1 MQLMSM
7 HDKAIPSQTAEP
19 WVRRI
24 QTTAGDLEQE
34 AKSRRYNFL
43 EAVGMM
49 TFILVLL
56 WPVAYLFGVY
66 GGIRAVNTG
75 VNLMMV
81 AGACYL
87 LFVSPFVHRDT
98 AESWGMGNPRALW
111 RMLRD
116 ASPGRRAGLAAILV
130 ALFVA
135 LNCANYSQWHEVAE
149 FFKFDRVVAFFG
161 MPRADI
167 RAYNTHFPGRIVVIA
182 FGSML
187 SALIV
192 SCCIRY
198 DNFLSAFKTAM
209 CFALPLL
216 ALIFLGA
223 YLQRGTAAFARFSFR
238 MWAIG
243 VLGYICWGFVQQL
256 LFSSYFGTRFRKAF
270 APSADP
276 ANRVPAGRRVPYVL
290 RFAAGAGAGA
300 VVLSYAGIRYAHGPG
315 HVDPA
320 ILLGIGIVAA
330 FAGAFY
336 GWTYCLDKKRLL
348 VATVC
353 ASCFGLIHI
362 ASYGLVAV
370 TWLLGIFLVY
380 VFMEDKNRNLI
391 ALGFIHGLLGSTFG
405 QLFSKGAAGAL
416 EVDYRVGP
424 WNIREPSFV
433 SLVFPMLC
441 IAAYVAFMVWGA
453 RNIREER

>member
-1 MQLMSM
+1 MSL
-7 HDKAIPSQTAEP
+7 HDHPILSPTEGP
-19 WVRRI
+19 CVRKIR
-24 QTTAGDLEQE
+24 TTAGDLEQE

-66 GGIRAVNTG
+66 GGIQAVNTG
-75 VNLMMV
+75 VNLLMV
-81 AGACYL
+81 AGACCL

-98 AESWGMGNPRALW
+98 AESWGLGNPRALW

-116 ASPGRRAGLAAILV
+116 ASPTRRAALAAILA

-135 LNCANYSQWHEVAE
+135 LNYANYSQWHEVE
-149 FFKFDRVVAFFG
+149 GFFKFDRVAAFFG
-161 MPRADI
+161 MPDANI
-167 RAYNTHFPGRIVVIA
+167 RAYNTHFPGRIVVLA
-182 FGSML
+182 FGSVL
-187 SALIV
+187 SGLIV
-192 SCCIRY
+192 TCCIRY
-198 DNFLSAFKTAM
+198 DNFTSAFKTAM
-209 CFALPLL
+209 CFSLPLL
-216 ALIFLGA
+216 ALIFIGA
-223 YLQRGTAAFARFSFR
+223 FLQRGPAAFAHFSFR

-270 APSADP
+270 APSTDP
-276 ANRVPAGRRVPYVL
+276 ANRVPAGYRLPFVS
-290 RFAAGAGAGA
+290 RFAAGAALGA
-300 VVLSYAGIRYAHGPG
+300 VALSYMGIRYAHGPG
-315 HVDPA
+315 HATPA
-320 ILLGIGIVAA
+320 VLLGVGIAAA
-330 FAGAFY
+330 FTGAFY
-336 GWTYCLDKKRLL
+336 GWAYCLDKKRLL
-348 VATVC
+348 VATAC

-424 WNIREPSFV
+424 WNIREPSLA
-433 SLVFPMLC
+433 SLVFPMVC
-441 IAAYVAFMVWGA
+441 IAAYVAFMVWGM
-453 RNIREER
+453 RTIREEG